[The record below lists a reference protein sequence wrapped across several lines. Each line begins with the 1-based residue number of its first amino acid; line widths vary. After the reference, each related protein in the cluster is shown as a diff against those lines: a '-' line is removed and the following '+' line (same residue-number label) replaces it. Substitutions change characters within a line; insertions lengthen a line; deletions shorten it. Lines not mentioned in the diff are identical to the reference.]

1 MRNLINRINQSRSSS
16 GTEQFYNLPVVQI
29 CARAISRLS
38 VDQRISD
45 IKDLWSIGNQ
55 AMIEIITAFYRGS
68 GGSTQ
73 SFMGKSVINNAI
85 FALSNFCNAQ
95 SQSSELEIEN
105 LHQPEIGLGWISSIL
120 RFRTVKSR
128 SCALSILVTLTGS
141 VSGSKAV
148 CQTFGNKIWRNLIL
162 IALDDEESAICR
174 SLAFSVLT
182 RLLRILPQVSNTN
195 PLEGVTFLALIS
207 ELQKVSFYPAL
218 AEMLQNYHHCDIPTN
233 KQKAPV
239 TPKLL
244 TSITDWLT
252 TLLSVAEQDT
262 KVGLATTGIP
272 RILVQLSNV
281 RLISL
286 SDCSVRRSLMSQV
299 ASTVQLL
306 NFAHNSPEEIL
317 PLAISLFSL
326 SLELHSQAQ
335 YEVRNFAHLQ
345 SSIFFRTSS

>member
-1 MRNLINRINQSRSSS
+1 
-16 GTEQFYNLPVVQI
+16 
-29 CARAISRLS
+29 
-38 VDQRISD
+38 
-45 IKDLWSIGNQ
+45 
-55 AMIEIITAFYRGS
+55 
-68 GGSTQ
+68 
-73 SFMGKSVINNAI
+73 MGKSVINNAI
-85 FALSNFCNAQ
+85 FSLSNFCKAQ
-95 SQSSELEIEN
+95 ADSSELEIEN
-105 LHQPEIGLGWISSIL
+105 LLQPEIGLGWISSIL

-128 SCALSILVTLTGS
+128 SCALSILLTLTGS

-148 CQTFGNKIWRNLIL
+148 CQAFGNKIWRNLIL

-182 RLLRILPQVSNTN
+182 RLLRILPQVNNTN

-207 ELQKVSFYPAL
+207 EMQKVSFYPAL

-281 RLISL
+281 RLIAL

-335 YEVRNFAHLQ
+335 YEVNNFSHLK
-345 SSIFFRTSS
+345 SSIFLKTSSQPDNINIKFILIIIPTYSIYFFSARDLL